1 MILTN
6 IILAVLVLVQIYA
19 LIKRAQFERKNYQD
33 LFKDKF
39 IEENE
44 KVEEMSKKIEKL
56 WKYHETDLEDFKDYT
71 TKSLSKLRNDHE
83 EKIKEISDI
92 QAKMKLNAKNHL
104 KTYH

>member
-33 LFKDKF
+33 LFKDKL

-44 KVEEMSKKIEKL
+44 KVEEMSKKIEDL
-56 WKYHETDLEDFKDYT
+56 WKC
-71 TKSLSKLRNDHE
+71 HE
-83 EKIKEISDI
+83 EKIEEIVGI
-92 QAKMKLNAKNHL
+92 QSQMRLDAKNHL
-104 KTYH
+104 ETHHY